1 MLDVEKR
8 TGITLTDSF
17 AMDPAASVCGWY
29 FAHPDSRYFGV
40 GKIGRDQVA
49 DYAERKGM
57 SLADAERWLAP
68 LLNYDPALRWLAS
81 AQQ

>member
-1 MLDVEKR
+1 MSSDT
-8 TGITLTDSF
+8 TGGGNAGQNAGIQLTDSF

-49 DYAERKGM
+49 DYAERKAM
-57 SLADAERWLAP
+57 SIAEAERWLAP
-68 LLNYDPALRWLAS
+68 NLSYDPDE
-81 AQQ
+81 